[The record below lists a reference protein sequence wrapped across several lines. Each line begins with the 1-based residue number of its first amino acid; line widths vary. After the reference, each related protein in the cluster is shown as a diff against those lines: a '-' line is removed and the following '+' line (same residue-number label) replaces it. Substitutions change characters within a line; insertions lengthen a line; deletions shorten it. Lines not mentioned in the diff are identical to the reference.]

1 MRRQE
6 RVLEGPE
13 KEARQDEKNKNTTGQ
28 LEGRQATTRQVE
40 MKEERSRRGEK

>member
-1 MRRQE
+1 MATNKGKEVTSQRNRDTGMRRQE

-28 LEGRQATTRQVE
+28 
-40 MKEERSRRGEK
+40 